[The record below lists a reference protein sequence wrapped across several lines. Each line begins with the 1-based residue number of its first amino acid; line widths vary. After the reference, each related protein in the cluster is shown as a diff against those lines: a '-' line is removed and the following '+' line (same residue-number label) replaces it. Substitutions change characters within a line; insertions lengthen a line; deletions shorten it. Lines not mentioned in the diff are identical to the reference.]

1 MATKLLIHFNYS
13 FYIYCKLSHN
23 VLLFMTLPAANR
35 AAGNVAEF
43 LRGNGAAM
51 T

>member
-1 MATKLLIHFNYS
+1 MPDIIYLPILG
-13 FYIYCKLSHN
+13 YIAHN